1 MADNAGGG
9 GAGGTAGGVAA
20 GGAGGAGLGA
30 GQAAGAGAG
39 AGAGAAG
46 APDLAALQAELAA
59 LKAERDAE
67 KAGRDAERAAATSAA
82 EKAAAAAEAERQ
94 AKLTEAQRVQEELT
108 KQRGELEAT
117 KTQLVNDRRTL
128 ALERLGVAEKFRAFA
143 PAVDPAD
150 PKGAKQLEE
159 WAKANPELL
168 APMSRSTTGS
178 TALDAIRSG
187 ASTALQQVLAGT
199 RKSTLVT
206 ARNLGKL
213 Q

>member
-1 MADNAGGG
+1 MAK
-9 GAGGTAGGVAA
+9 
-20 GGAGGAGLGA
+20 
-30 GQAAGAGAG
+30 
-39 AGAGAAG
+39 
-46 APDLAALQAELAA
+46 LQAELAA
-59 LKAERDAE
+59 LKAEREAE
-67 KAGRDAERAAATSAA
+67 KAAATSAA
-82 EKAAAAAEAERQ
+82 EKAAADAEAERQ
-94 AKLTEAQRVQEELT
+94 AKLTEAQRMQEELA

-117 KTQLVNDRRTL
+117 KAQLAADRRAL
-128 ALERLGVAEKFRAFA
+128 ALERLGVAEKFRGFA

-150 PKGAKQLEE
+150 PKGAKQLED

-168 APMSRSTTGS
+168 APVSRGTTGS
-178 TALDAIRSG
+178 TALDAIRNG